1 MVHRSLIFCIL
12 ISVSLSV
19 LAQHNFKPAYIITTS
34 GDTLLGTGAMGKS
47 QEYALFRQIGSSELK
62 KINPGEIKAFREDG
76 GKYYV
81 SEIAWGEDSILQP
94 KFLEYLVKGK
104 ISLYSIPKYD
114 RFFIQKE
121 GDSIIELPHSVKSF
135 SDQYAPIHGYKD
147 STGKAG
153 ITTLDLSKEYNIQ
166 DMRYIGVLKYYMQDA
181 PSVNARI
188 ESMGLPKQ
196 RELVKLVNDYHK
208 AVCSDWDCINYS
220 KVIPDARFTL
230 EAYTGISRHNEYY
243 TNHYGIMIH
252 YWEPL
257 LSTKLYIKTGL
268 LFARPPY
275 YRRSYTANPK
285 YDYQPRIPFAIYYA
299 FGNGSFK
306 PTIGFGWP
314 TGLFTISSLEAGFQY
329 SITKKL
335 GINAIA
341 SMDALQAWVQH
352 RQRRLFDNTFGHSIN
367 AGLLYKLH

>member
-1 MVHRSLIFCIL
+1 MVYRGLIFCIL
-12 ISVSLSV
+12 ISLSISV
-19 LAQHNFKPAYIITTS
+19 YAQHKFKAAYIINNS

-47 QEYALFRQIGSSELK
+47 QDYALFRQIGSSDLK
-62 KINPGEIKAFREDG
+62 KINPGEIKAFREDE

-81 SEIAWGEDSILQP
+81 SGIVWTEDSLLQP

-104 ISLYSIPKYD
+104 ISLFSISKYD
-114 RFFIQKE
+114 RFFIQKQE
-121 GDSIIELPHSVKSF
+121 DSLIELPHSIKAY
-135 SDQYAPIHGYKD
+135 SDRYAPAHAYRD
-147 STGKAG
+147 TSGKAG
-153 ITTLDLSKEYNIQ
+153 TSTLDLSKEYNIQ

-181 PSVNARI
+181 PQLNSKLEN
-188 ESMGLPKQ
+188 MGLPKQ
-196 RELVKLVNDYHK
+196 RELVKLMNDYHK
-208 AVCSDWDCINYS
+208 AVCSDWACVNYS

-230 EAYTGISRHNEYY
+230 ELYSGMSRHNDYY
-243 TNHYGIMIH
+243 TTHYGVMVH

-257 LSTKLYIKTGL
+257 LSTKLYLKTGL
-268 LFARPPY
+268 LYAQTPY
-275 YRRSYTANPK
+275 FKRNFYMNPN
-285 YDYQPRIPFAIYYA
+285 YNYHLRIPLSIYYA

-314 TGLFTISSLEAGFQY
+314 TGLFTISSLEVGFQY
-329 SITKKL
+329 SVTKKF
-335 GINAIA
+335 GINATA